1 MPFESKPIPPEI
13 LSQLDRARKGVGA
26 DAFVYQN
33 PILAIQQKLMN
44 PDMAGQMNWRCA
56 VQTNEDGE
64 RVFAGV
70 MTAIAAHAAEHR
82 LCGDRADESILPLAV
97 YTDESILSTDGRH
110 VYNGMWLDIMSQKD
124 AKRQSLT
131 GPILVGLIPSFSGSG
146 KEIKKARLQLWHWCM
161 SQLVEDLQ
169 AGCAGV
175 EFAARFGTLHSM
187 SAPNRTCSLF
197 LAAAGLL
204 GRFER

>member
-1 MPFESKPIPPEI
+1 MDLCAGCLVKLVAFLELPQDTFIP
-13 LSQLDRARKGVGA
+13 
-26 DAFVYQN
+26 N
-33 PILAIQQKLMN
+33 P
-44 PDMAGQMNWRCA
+44 P
-56 VQTNEDGE
+56 
-64 RVFAGV
+64 
-70 MTAIAAHAAEHR
+70 
-82 LCGDRADESILPLAV
+82 P
-97 YTDESILSTDGRH
+97 
-110 VYNGMWLDIMSQKD
+110 SQKD
-124 AKRQSLT
+124 APRRSLT

-146 KEIKKARLQLWHWCM
+146 KKIKRARLQLWHWCM

-187 SAPNRTCSLF
+187 RAPNRTCSLF